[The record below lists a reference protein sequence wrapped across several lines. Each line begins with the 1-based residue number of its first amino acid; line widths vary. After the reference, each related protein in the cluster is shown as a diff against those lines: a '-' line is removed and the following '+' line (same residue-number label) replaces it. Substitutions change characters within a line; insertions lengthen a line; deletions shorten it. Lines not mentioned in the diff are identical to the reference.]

1 LTGYV
6 SRILNVLTE
15 ELMVEREPRRPVMAV
30 DWAKVIRQITHDYSL
45 FNSTE
50 IATWTAPLGPE
61 QFLRDMASE
70 KPKRCVLTGS
80 FASNTLRSPRC

>member
-1 LTGYV
+1 M